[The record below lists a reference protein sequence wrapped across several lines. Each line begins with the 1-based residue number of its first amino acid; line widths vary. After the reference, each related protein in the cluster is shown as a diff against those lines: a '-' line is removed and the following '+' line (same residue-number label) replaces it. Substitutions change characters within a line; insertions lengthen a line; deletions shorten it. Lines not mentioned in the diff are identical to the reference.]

1 MMIWTILIQHR
12 GKLMQNDE
20 MYWRILPFI
29 NSIKEDHIAIQ
40 ITETISNAPSGS

>member
-1 MMIWTILIQHR
+1 LLVWNILIQHR